1 MKKKRLLNLTVLL
14 LVLLFSISIKANEF
28 SFFNTVQKVFKT
40 QGLHV
45 SYDNMKFVE
54 GGGKRHFILTLNSRR
69 TDIDRVMLVGFY
81 ASGIAIQRT
90 NERVDGVN
98 ISLNISKKD
107 DERILISA
115 NTKDILSL
123 LNKKISTN
131 QFVSSNVTW
140 Y

>member
-1 MKKKRLLNLTVLL
+1 MKNRRLVNLSVLL
-14 LVLLFSISIKANEF
+14 LVLLFSNATQANEF
-28 SFFNTVQKVFKT
+28 AFFNTVQKVFKT

-45 SYDNMKFVE
+45 SYDRMKFVQE
-54 GGGKRHFILTLNSRR
+54 GKKRNFMLTLQSRR

-90 NERVDGVN
+90 NENVDAVN
-98 ISLNISKKD
+98 ISLTISRKD

-115 NTKDILSL
+115 KTKDILSL

-131 QFVSSNVTW
+131 QFVSSNVSW

>member
-1 MKKKRLLNLTVLL
+1 MKNKRLLNLTVLL
-14 LVLLFSISIKANEF
+14 LVLLFSNATKANEF
-28 SFFNTVQKVFKT
+28 AFYNTVQKVFKT

-45 SYDNMKFVE
+45 SYDHMKFVQD
-54 GGGKRHFILTLNSRR
+54 GGKRHFMLTLESRR

-90 NERVDGVN
+90 NEKVDGVN
-98 ISLNISKKD
+98 ISLTISRKD

-115 NTKDILSL
+115 KTKDILSL

-131 QFVSSNVTW
+131 EFVSSNVSW

>member
-1 MKKKRLLNLTVLL
+1 MKSKRLVNLSVLL
-14 LVLLFSISIKANEF
+14 LVLLLSTATKANEF

-45 SYDNMKFVE
+45 SYDHMKFVE
-54 GGGKRHFILTLNSRR
+54 ENGKRNFMLNLESRR

-90 NERVDGVN
+90 NENVDGVN
-98 ISLNISKKD
+98 ISLTISKKD

-115 NTKDILSL
+115 KTKDILSL

-131 QFVSSNVTW
+131 QFVSSNVSW

>member
-1 MKKKRLLNLTVLL
+1 MKNKRLLKLSVLL
-14 LVLLFSISIKANEF
+14 LVLLFSNATKANEF
-28 SFFNTVQKVFKT
+28 AFYNTVQKVFKT

-45 SYDNMKFVE
+45 SYDHMKFVRE
-54 GGGKRHFILTLNSRR
+54 GEKRHFMLTLESRR

-90 NERVDGVN
+90 NEIVDGVN
-98 ISLNISKKD
+98 ISLTISRKD
-107 DERILISA
+107 DERILLSA
-115 NTKDILSL
+115 KTKDILSL

-131 QFVSSNVTW
+131 QFVSSNVSW

>member
-1 MKKKRLLNLTVLL
+1 MKNKRLINLSILL
-14 LVLLFSISIKANEF
+14 LVLLFSNATQANEF
-28 SFFNTVQKVFKT
+28 AFFNTVQKVFRT

-45 SYDNMKFVE
+45 SYDHMKFVQE
-54 GGGKRHFILTLNSRR
+54 GEKRHFMLTLESRR

-90 NERVDGVN
+90 NENVDGVN
-98 ISLNISKKD
+98 ISLTISRKD

-115 NTKDILSL
+115 KTKDILSL

-131 QFVSSNVTW
+131 QFVSSKVSW

>member
-1 MKKKRLLNLTVLL
+1 ML
-14 LVLLFSISIKANEF
+14 LVLLFSNVINANEF
-28 SFFNTVQKVFKT
+28 AFFSTVQKVFKT

-45 SYDNMKFVE
+45 AYDNMKFVE
-54 GGGKRHFILTLNSRR
+54 EGGKRHFMLSLESRR

-90 NERVDGVN
+90 NENVDGVN

-115 NTKDILSL
+115 NTRDILSL

-131 QFVSSNVTW
+131 QFVSSNVSW

>member
-1 MKKKRLLNLTVLL
+1 MKNKRLINLSILL
-14 LVLLFSISIKANEF
+14 LVLLFSNATQANEF
-28 SFFNTVQKVFKT
+28 AFFNNVQKVFRT

-45 SYDNMKFVE
+45 SYDHMKFVQE
-54 GGGKRHFILTLNSRR
+54 GEKRHFMLTLESRR

-90 NERVDGVN
+90 NEKVDGVN
-98 ISLNISKKD
+98 ISLNISRKD
-107 DERILISA
+107 NEKILLSA
-115 NTKDILSL
+115 KTKDILSL

-131 QFVSSNVTW
+131 QFVSSKVSW

>member
-1 MKKKRLLNLTVLL
+1 ML
-14 LVLLFSISIKANEF
+14 LVLLFSNAINANEF
-28 SFFNTVQKVFKT
+28 AFFNTVQKVFKT

-45 SYDNMKFVE
+45 SYDHMKFAE
-54 GGGKRHFILTLNSRR
+54 EGGKRHFILSLNSRR

-131 QFVSSNVTW
+131 EFVSSNVNW

>member
-14 LVLLFSISIKANEF
+14 LVLFFSITIKANEF
-28 SFFNTVQKVFKT
+28 VFFNTVQKVFKT

-90 NERVDGVN
+90 NEKVDGVN
-98 ISLNISKKD
+98 ISLTISRKD

-115 NTKDILSL
+115 KTKDILSL

-131 QFVSSNVTW
+131 EFVSSNVSW

>member
-1 MKKKRLLNLTVLL
+1 MKNKRLINLSILL
-14 LVLLFSISIKANEF
+14 LVLLFSNATQANEF
-28 SFFNTVQKVFKT
+28 AFFNNVQKVFRT

-45 SYDNMKFVE
+45 SYDHMKFVQE
-54 GGGKRHFILTLNSRR
+54 GEKRHFMLTLESRR

-90 NERVDGVN
+90 NENVDGVN
-98 ISLNISKKD
+98 ISLTISRKD

-115 NTKDILSL
+115 KTKDILSL

-131 QFVSSNVTW
+131 QFVSSNVSW

>member
-1 MKKKRLLNLTVLL
+1 MKNKRLLNLSVLL
-14 LVLLFSISIKANEF
+14 LVLLFSNATKANEF
-28 SFFNTVQKVFKT
+28 AFFKTVQKVFKT

-45 SYDNMKFVE
+45 SYDHMKFVQE
-54 GGGKRHFILTLNSRR
+54 SGKRHFMLNLQSRR

-90 NERVDGVN
+90 NENVDGVN
-98 ISLNISKKD
+98 ITLNISRKD

-115 NTKDILSL
+115 KTKDILSL

-131 QFVSSNVTW
+131 QFVSSNVSW

>member
-1 MKKKRLLNLTVLL
+1 MKNRRLVNLSVLL
-14 LVLLFSISIKANEF
+14 LVLLFSNATQANEF
-28 SFFNTVQKVFKT
+28 AFFNTVQKVFKT
-40 QGLHV
+40 QGFHV
-45 SYDNMKFVE
+45 SYDHMKFVQE
-54 GGGKRHFILTLNSRR
+54 GDKRNFMLTLESRR

-90 NERVDGVN
+90 NENVDGVN
-98 ISLNISKKD
+98 ISLTISRKD

-115 NTKDILSL
+115 KTKDILSL

-131 QFVSSNVTW
+131 QFVSSNVSW

>member
-1 MKKKRLLNLTVLL
+1 ML
-14 LVLLFSISIKANEF
+14 LVLLFSNAIKANEF
-28 SFFNTVQKVFKT
+28 AFFNTVQKVFKT

-45 SYDNMKFVE
+45 SYDNMKFVVE
-54 GGGKRHFILTLNSRR
+54 GQKRHFILTLNSRR

-90 NERVDGVN
+90 NEKVDGVN
-98 ISLNISKKD
+98 ISLNISRKD

-131 QFVSSNVTW
+131 QFVSSNVSW

>member
-1 MKKKRLLNLTVLL
+1 MKNKRLLNLSVLL
-14 LVLLFSISIKANEF
+14 LVLLFSNATKANEF
-28 SFFNTVQKVFKT
+28 AFFNTVQKVFKT

-45 SYDNMKFVE
+45 SYDHMKFVQE
-54 GGGKRHFILTLNSRR
+54 SGKRHFMLNLQSRR

-90 NERVDGVN
+90 NENVDGVN
-98 ISLNISKKD
+98 ITLNISRKD

-115 NTKDILSL
+115 KTKDILSL

-131 QFVSSNVTW
+131 EFVSSNVSW

>member
-14 LVLLFSISIKANEF
+14 LVLFFSITIKANEF
-28 SFFNTVQKVFKT
+28 VFFNTVQKVFKT

>member
-54 GGGKRHFILTLNSRR
+54 GGGKRHFILTLSSRR

-98 ISLNISKKD
+98 ISLNISKKE

-115 NTKDILSL
+115 DTKDILSL
-123 LNKKISTN
+123 LNKKISSN
-131 QFVSSNVTW
+131 QFVSSNVNW

>member
-1 MKKKRLLNLTVLL
+1 MKNKRLLNLSVLL
-14 LVLLFSISIKANEF
+14 LVLLFSNATKANEF
-28 SFFNTVQKVFKT
+28 AFFNTVQKVFKT

-45 SYDNMKFVE
+45 SYDHMKFVQE
-54 GGGKRHFILTLNSRR
+54 SGKRHFMLNLQSRR

-90 NERVDGVN
+90 NENVDGVN
-98 ISLNISKKD
+98 ITLNISRKD

-115 NTKDILSL
+115 KTKDILSL

-131 QFVSSNVTW
+131 QFVSSNVSW

>member
-1 MKKKRLLNLTVLL
+1 MKNKRLINLSILL
-14 LVLLFSISIKANEF
+14 LVLLFSNATQANEF
-28 SFFNTVQKVFKT
+28 AFFNTVQKVFKT
-40 QGLHV
+40 QGFHV
-45 SYDNMKFVE
+45 AYDHMKFVQE
-54 GGGKRHFILTLNSRR
+54 GDKRNFMLTLESRR

-90 NERVDGVN
+90 NENVDGVN
-98 ISLNISKKD
+98 ISLTISKKD

-115 NTKDILSL
+115 KTKDILSL

-131 QFVSSNVTW
+131 QFVSSNVSW

>member
-1 MKKKRLLNLTVLL
+1 MKNKRLLNLSVLL
-14 LVLLFSISIKANEF
+14 LVLLFSNATKANEF
-28 SFFNTVQKVFKT
+28 AFFNTVQKVFKT

-45 SYDNMKFVE
+45 SYDHMKFVQE
-54 GGGKRHFILTLNSRR
+54 GAKRNFMLTLESRR

-90 NERVDGVN
+90 NENVDGVN
-98 ISLNISKKD
+98 ITLTISRKD
-107 DERILISA
+107 DERILIA
-115 NTKDILSL
+115 AKTKDILSL

-131 QFVSSNVTW
+131 QFVSSNVSW

>member
-1 MKKKRLLNLTVLL
+1 MKNKRLLNLSVLL
-14 LVLLFSISIKANEF
+14 LVLLFSNAIKANEF
-28 SFFNTVQKVFKT
+28 AFFNTVQKVFKT

-45 SYDNMKFVE
+45 SYDNMKFVVE
-54 GGGKRHFILTLNSRR
+54 GPKRHFILTLNSRR

-90 NERVDGVN
+90 NEKVDGVN
-98 ISLNISKKD
+98 ISLNISRKD

-131 QFVSSNVTW
+131 QFVSSNVNW

>member
-1 MKKKRLLNLTVLL
+1 ML
-14 LVLLFSISIKANEF
+14 LVLLFSNAIKANEF
-28 SFFNTVQKVFKT
+28 AFFNTVQKVFKT

-45 SYDNMKFVE
+45 SYDNMKFVVE
-54 GGGKRHFILTLNSRR
+54 GQKRHFILTLNSRR

-90 NERVDGVN
+90 NEKVDGVN
-98 ISLNISKKD
+98 ISLNISRKD

-131 QFVSSNVTW
+131 QFVSSNVNW

>member
-1 MKKKRLLNLTVLL
+1 MKNRRLVNLSLLL
-14 LVLLFSISIKANEF
+14 LVLLFSNATQANEF
-28 SFFNTVQKVFKT
+28 AFFNTVQKVFRT

-45 SYDNMKFVE
+45 SYDHMKFVQE
-54 GGGKRHFILTLNSRR
+54 GEKRHFMLTLQSRR

-90 NERVDGVN
+90 NEKVDGVN
-98 ISLNISKKD
+98 ISLNISRKD
-107 DERILISA
+107 NEKILLSA
-115 NTKDILSL
+115 KTKDILSL

-131 QFVSSNVTW
+131 QFVSSKVSW

>member
-1 MKKKRLLNLTVLL
+1 MKNKRLLNLSVLL
-14 LVLLFSISIKANEF
+14 LVLLFSNAIKASEF
-28 SFFNTVQKVFKT
+28 AFFNTVQKVFRT

-54 GGGKRHFILTLNSRR
+54 DGGIRRFMLTLQSRR

-90 NERVDGVN
+90 NENVDGVN
-98 ISLNISKKD
+98 ISLNISRKD
-107 DERILISA
+107 NERILLSA
-115 NTKDILSL
+115 DTKDILSL

-131 QFVSSNVTW
+131 QFVSTNVSW

>member
-1 MKKKRLLNLTVLL
+1 MKNKRLLNLSVLL
-14 LVLLFSISIKANEF
+14 LVLLFSNATKANEF
-28 SFFNTVQKVFKT
+28 AFFNTVQKVVKT

-45 SYDNMKFVE
+45 SYDHMKFVQE
-54 GGGKRHFILTLNSRR
+54 SGKRHFMLNLQSRR

-90 NERVDGVN
+90 NENVDGVN
-98 ISLNISKKD
+98 ITLNISRKD

-115 NTKDILSL
+115 KTKDILSL

-131 QFVSSNVTW
+131 EFVSSNVSW

>member
-1 MKKKRLLNLTVLL
+1 
-14 LVLLFSISIKANEF
+14 
-28 SFFNTVQKVFKT
+28 
-40 QGLHV
+40 
-45 SYDNMKFVE
+45 MKFVQD
-54 GGGKRHFILTLNSRR
+54 GDKRNFMLTLESRR

-90 NERVDGVN
+90 NENVDGVN
-98 ISLNISKKD
+98 ISLTISRKD

-115 NTKDILSL
+115 KTKDILSL

-131 QFVSSNVTW
+131 QFVSSNVSW